1 MNRICVVPVWLQE
14 FLTARGLP
22 ISKVAEPLWLE
33 SILSGPDVKSY
44 EAAQLAAGIL
54 SLTNIVEPLF
64 RDKTYHRNAD
74 GIRYACPELLVG
86 VDRADPARDS
96 IAFYR
101 ALVCGVS
108 YDSAALTKEQAQ
120 LLDFDFEWDGTTFFV
135 IAKRAGSSIL
145 EPTVRAAILER
156 CMRVL
161 RSFMTI
167 EQVAANELF
176 SRWLRET
183 QKASGLA

>member
-14 FLTARGLP
+14 ALVARGLP
-22 ISKVAEPLWLE
+22 ISKISEPEWLE

-44 EAAQLAAGIL
+44 EAAQKAMGIVC
-54 SLTNIVEPLF
+54 LTNIVEPLF
-64 RDKTYHRNAD
+64 RERTYCRNAD
-74 GIRYACPELLVG
+74 AVACTCPELVAGVG
-86 VDRADPARDS
+86 KNDPARDS

-108 YDSAALTKEQAQ
+108 YDSATTTKEQAQ
-120 LLDFDFEWDGTTFFV
+120 MLDFDFEWDGTTFFV
-135 IAKRAGSSIL
+135 VVKRAGSSVL

-156 CMRVL
+156 CVSVL

-183 QKASGLA
+183 QKASGNA